1 MLFYSIYIF
10 LVIKEYFS
18 HVCKGTSIEFTK
30 LYRSF
35 SDVKGKN
42 KYYLRQKNIRTE
54 YELGGSW
61 VG

>member
-10 LVIKEYFS
+10 FVIKEYFS
-18 HVCKGTSIEFTK
+18 HVCKGTFREFTK

-35 SDVKGKN
+35 SDVKGKTN
-42 KYYLRQKNIRTE
+42 YYLRQKNIRTE

>member
-18 HVCKGTSIEFTK
+18 HVCKGTSREFTK

-42 KYYLRQKNIRTE
+42 KYYLRQKYPNRI
-54 YELGGSW
+54 
-61 VG
+61 

>member
-18 HVCKGTSIEFTK
+18 HVCKGTSREFTK

-42 KYYLRQKNIRTE
+42 KYFLRQKYIRTE

>member
-18 HVCKGTSIEFTK
+18 HVCKDTSREFTK